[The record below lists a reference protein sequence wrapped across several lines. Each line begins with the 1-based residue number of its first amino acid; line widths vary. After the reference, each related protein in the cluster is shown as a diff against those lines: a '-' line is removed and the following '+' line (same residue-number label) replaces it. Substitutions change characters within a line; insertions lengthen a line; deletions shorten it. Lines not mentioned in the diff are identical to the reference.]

1 MLGASCFGAAFA
13 WAPNFRE
20 GLNAA
25 GRIITSL
32 AKQSTIVDPDTP
44 AVDNF
49 VSIILISLDS
59 QTNLNL
65 RSSNTF
71 VNSKKRRQ
79 IILKLSS

>member
-1 MLGASCFGAAFA
+1 MLGATSFGEAFA

-32 AKQSTIVDPDTP
+32 TKKSSIVDPDTP

-49 VSIILISLDS
+49 VSITLIEICWRHFA
-59 QTNLNL
+59 T
-65 RSSNTF
+65 
-71 VNSKKRRQ
+71 
-79 IILKLSS
+79 

>member
-1 MLGASCFGAAFA
+1 MGAECFGSAFA

-32 AKQSTIVDPDTP
+32 AKQSTIVDPHTP

-49 VSIILISLDS
+49 VSIILISLNS
-59 QTNLNL
+59 QMNLNL
-65 RSSNTF
+65 SSFNTLF
-71 VNSKKRRQ
+71 
-79 IILKLSS
+79 